1 MYIEMEDTIT
11 TMLTKTT
18 VIMGIMEE
26 VAIIITIKVTQSIEV
41 KTTLGRTNVE
51 IRERTKKL
59 QQRNNSRTHSYQT

>member
-11 TMLTKTT
+11 TMLIKTT

>member
-1 MYIEMEDTIT
+1 
-11 TMLTKTT
+11 MLIKTT